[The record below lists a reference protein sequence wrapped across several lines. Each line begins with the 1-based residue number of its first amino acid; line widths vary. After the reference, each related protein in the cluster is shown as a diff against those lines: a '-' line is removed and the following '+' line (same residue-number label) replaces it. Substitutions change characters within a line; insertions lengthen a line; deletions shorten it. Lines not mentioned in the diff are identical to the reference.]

1 MLRNHTLHVH
11 SMLKGLLVVCMLT
24 MHTTGFAVTRLVP
37 NTYATISAAV
47 AAASNGDTI
56 RVFSGV
62 YTEHVNINKSLVLL
76 GSGPDT
82 AETIIAAPADFG
94 SSSTYTYS
102 LPSFVA
108 ERTIVHIGGPAVI
121 TVVMR
126 GFIVDGKR
134 LGPLN
139 NTGDAYSGVLA
150 ERTILTFSNNTIK
163 NVLPADSSSTYHV
176 TYNGRGI
183 TARGDSSV
191 VTISNNT
198 LFDVNRFHIYVNAT
212 DTTTILP
219 VTFPTATV
227 SNNTITGKGVYNGA
241 QKGVWFNNG
250 AWGTISGNTITNM
263 DYINAV
269 IESDRATAITVRR
282 GFLNPVKRNLI
293 LNNTVTTT
301 SHTNNKGIFVEGQK
315 DSIADNTVS
324 GFRFGIQL
332 DDQDSAFIV
341 RNTVTGGQIG
351 IVVATTTI
359 TAVAPYVITI
369 GGSPANKNTITGQD
383 TSSIGAAIALSFR
396 DALADGTFMSTVP
409 VNAKYNDFGVY
420 SESAIRNRIWDRAD
434 TTVIGSDLV
443 DTVHFSPFYVDKIRA
458 SVKVFLQGPYVAASD
473 AMSRTLNTAGTLGAK
488 FGPGSVPG
496 LAVDSINIELRT
508 AAPAAGSITR
518 KFAPAWLLSDGT
530 IRNFSDTTKSYVEF
544 DTTLTGDYY
553 LVIQHRNHI
562 AVMCST
568 AQMMDGNTLPTVY
581 NFSSAQN
588 KAYGTSPLILVDSS
602 PDSVYAMYSGDV
614 NLNGLINAADRLVV
628 KNNNGLSGYNV
639 GDVNLS
645 ALVNAAD
652 RLVVKN
658 NTGIQTQVP

>member
-1 MLRNHTLHVH
+1 MLRNHTLYVH

-82 AETIIAAPADFG
+82 AETIIAAPADFE
-94 SSSTYTYS
+94 SSFAYTYS

-134 LGPLN
+134 LGPQN

-163 NVLPADSSSTYHV
+163 NVLPADSSSTYAV

-191 VTISNNT
+191 VAISNNI
-198 LFDVNRFHIYVNAT
+198 LFDINRFHIYVNAT

-219 VTFPTATV
+219 ATFPTATV
-227 SNNTITGKGVYNGA
+227 SNNTITGKGVYDGA
-241 QKGVWFNNG
+241 QKGIWFNNG

-269 IESDRATAITVRR
+269 IESDRATAIAVRR
-282 GFLNPVKRNLI
+282 GFLNPAKRNLV
-293 LNNTVTTT
+293 LGNTVTTT

-332 DDQDSAFIV
+332 DDQDSACIV

-351 IVVATTTI
+351 IVVATTSI
-359 TAVAPYVITI
+359 APIAPYVITI
-369 GGSPANKNTITGQD
+369 GGSPSNKNTITGQD

-409 VNAKYNDFGVY
+409 VNAQYNDFGVY

-458 SVKVFLQGPYVAASD
+458 SVKVFLQGPYVAAGDS
-473 AMSRTLNTAGTLGAK
+473 MSKALNTGGQLASHFGAT
-488 FGPGSVPG
+488 PPT
-496 LAVDSINIELRT
+496 LAVDSINIELRNAT
-508 AAPAAGSITR
+508 SAAASTTR
-518 KFAPAWLLSDGT
+518 KFSPAWLMTDGT
-530 IRNFSDTTKSYVEF
+530 IRSFSDPSKSYVEF
-544 DTTLTGDYY
+544 DTTLNGQYY
-553 LVIQHRNHI
+553 LVIRHRNHLGI
-562 AVMCST
+562 MCASSQALDGSTSPTICDFST
-568 AQMMDGNTLPTVY
+568 AQAKAFGTNPMAQTGSRFSLFAGDANTDGQVTSTDFNVFNPQFTSAATGYRVPDWNLDGQVTSTDFNLFNP
-581 NFSSAQN
+581 NFTSAR
-588 KAYGTSPLILVDSS
+588 TSQIP
-602 PDSVYAMYSGDV
+602 
-614 NLNGLINAADRLVV
+614 
-628 KNNNGLSGYNV
+628 
-639 GDVNLS
+639 
-645 ALVNAAD
+645 
-652 RLVVKN
+652 
-658 NTGIQTQVP
+658 